1 MRVLLVDDEPLALER
16 LKVGFEEI
24 AGAEVVGTACD
35 GEEAAEA
42 IRRLVPDLVVLDVQM
57 PAVDGLSLAAE
68 LKGDARPEV
77 VFVTAY
83 QHYAPDAF
91 DVEAADYLLKPVRF
105 DRLARAVE
113 RARTRRD
120 ARAAVEKL
128 GELEALA
135 AAQTSVADQAGARNQ
150 ATGPAWDSEIWAPTT
165 KGLVRVPVDA
175 VLWIEAA
182 GDYALLHTEG
192 RSYMIRTTMNAL
204 QKRLDPAALTRVHR
218 SAFVRL
224 SAVGGVQRLGKGLIA
239 LALHDGAVVHVGPN
253 YTAQVLAALKGEPAR
268 AAG

>member
-105 DRLARAVE
+105 DRLKRAVE
-113 RARTRRD
+113 RARTRRE
-120 ARAAVEKL
+120 ARAAVERL
-128 GELEALA
+128 GEIEALA
-135 AAQTSVADQAGARNQ
+135 APTSESGR
-150 ATGPAWDSEIWAPTT
+150 PAYDKEIWAPTT
-165 KGLVRVPVDA
+165 KGMVRVAVDTII
-175 VLWIEAA
+175 WIEAA
-182 GDYALLHTEG
+182 GDYALLHTDQ
-192 RSYMIRTTMNAL
+192 RSYMIRTTMSAL

-224 SAVGGVQRLGKGLIA
+224 SSVSAVQRLGKGLIA
-239 LALHDGAVVHVGPN
+239 LALNDGAVVHVGPN
-253 YTAQVLAALKGEPAR
+253 YTSAVLAVVKGGGDPVR
-268 AAG
+268 ATG